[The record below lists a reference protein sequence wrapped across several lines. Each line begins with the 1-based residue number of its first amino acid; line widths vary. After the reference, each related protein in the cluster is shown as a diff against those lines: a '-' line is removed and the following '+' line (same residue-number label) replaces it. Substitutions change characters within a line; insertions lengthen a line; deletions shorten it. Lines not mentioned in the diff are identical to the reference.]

1 MRTLISW
8 WLFVKLTIDCIVNN
22 SASTMS
28 VLLCT
33 APTSWMRRR
42 QRLVCASAS
51 SMALLLTPTQLV
63 IWNYTNYWQCLA
75 TARCQGTLSRLN
87 CLTLDDWLGIPRKT
101 TATAFEVV
109 CEWYVSPGWRHLLQR
124 HSCRALPPVC
134 LSSACRCSPV
144 SHHDIWN
151 PTNCRHHGHQRD

>member
-8 WLFVKLTIDCIVNN
+8 WLFVKLTINCIVNN

-109 CEWYVSPGWRHLLQR
+109 CEWYVSPGWRADGALLWAIMIFETLQTVATMATR
-124 HSCRALPPVC
+124 ET
-134 LSSACRCSPV
+134 SSPQ
-144 SHHDIWN
+144 D
-151 PTNCRHHGHQRD
+151 T